1 MKLRITLLSPPPG
14 VVFSL
19 QDRNNQLTQQTL
31 STGADIT
38 FELEIEID
46 ATGRAKGPFAMGPP
60 AARFLYINS
69 GSYAGQPGIV
79 FNRRAKLPLTNLP
92 NAPVLETQINGRAKD
107 GGPAC
112 ATVPLLNGGWRA
124 AVS

>member
-19 QDRNNQLTQQTL
+19 QDRKNQLSQQTL

-38 FELEIEID
+38 FELEMEID
-46 ATGRAKGPFAMGPP
+46 EAGRAKGPFAMGPP
-60 AARFLYINS
+60 TGRFLYINS

-79 FNRRAKLPLTNLP
+79 YNRRAKVPLVNLP
-92 NAPVLETQINGRAKD
+92 PGVVLVAEINGRAKD

-124 AVS
+124 VGS

>member
-14 VVFSL
+14 VGFSL
-19 QDRNNQLTQQTL
+19 QDKKQQLFQHTP

-38 FELEIEID
+38 FELEMEID
-46 ATGRAKGPFAMGPP
+46 ADGRAKGPFAMGPP

-69 GSYAGQPGIV
+69 GSYAGQPGTV
-79 FNRRAKLPLTNLP
+79 YNRRAKIPLTGLP
-92 NAPVLETQINGRAKD
+92 AAPVAVAEINGRAKD

-124 AVS
+124 ARS